1 MAGQFLAEYLRL
13 SVEDGDIVSNDT
25 KAESD
30 SIGHQRELIAR
41 YISEKQIYP
50 SIQPVEFVDDGYS
63 GTNFDRPAVRKMLSL
78 VREGK
83 ICCIIVKD
91 LSRFGRNYLEVGD
104 YLEQVFPFMGVR
116 FIAINDGY
124 DSNDYIG
131 TTGGIEIAFKSLLY
145 DMYSKDLSE
154 KMRSSLLIRRKK
166 GDFIGP
172 RAPFG
177 YQFSDNKKILAVDE
191 VAAQY
196 VKRIFGLACE
206 GYGTGKIAKLLNK
219 ERVPTPGQYKNKE
232 KLQYHIL
239 DGEGYWDSGKVRKIL
254 QNKVYTGTVVN
265 GRTRVTKVGGSH
277 FKQVPEEEQ
286 ICIPSRHEAI
296 VTEQEYLLALQVL
309 KNNGRQKGKKHTPKQ
324 ESILLGKLRCGHCK
338 RSLIRI
344 DCTTIPYFICK
355 KAEYTETHSGDT
367 SMPGSGLHYVPAVAK
382 QAPLALSS
390 PAKARASRKKE
401 ENTECIGERLSEPEL
416 ETDILECM
424 NAELE
429 QGILDEENQSQA
441 SDTDFPVMDHRQ
453 IRTMCKTLE
462 QKQDSLKI
470 EKLYLYEQYKR
481 QQIKRQQIK
490 RQQMDR
496 KTYLNKVGALREE
509 ERGLSEQIQSLQKQ
523 RERCEEEDRTRQE
536 KAGHNGKLE
545 ILTREVVDEWIE
557 AIYVYGKSQFTI
569 VYKEKIKKSKKSIKN
584 C

>member
-1 MAGQFLAEYLRL
+1 MQRKEVRIMAGQFLVEYLRL

-50 SIQPVEFVDDGYS
+50 SIQSVEFVDDGYS

-91 LSRFGRNYLEVGD
+91 ISRFGRNYLEVGD
-104 YLEQVFPFMGVR
+104 YLEQIFPFMGVR

-154 KMRSSLLIRRKK
+154 KMRSSLLIRRKR

-206 GYGTGKIAKLLNK
+206 GCGTGKIAKLLNK
-219 ERVPTPGQYKNKE
+219 ERVPTPGQYKNRE

-265 GRTRVTKVGGSH
+265 GRTRVTEVGGSH

-286 ICIPSRHEAI
+286 ICIPGRHEAI
-296 VTEQEYLLALQVL
+296 VTEQEYLLALQAL
-309 KNNGRQKGKKHTPKQ
+309 KNNGCQKGKKHMPKQ

-355 KAEYTETHSGDT
+355 KAEY
-367 SMPGSGLHYVPAVAK
+367 
-382 QAPLALSS
+382 
-390 PAKARASRKKE
+390 E

-416 ETDILECM
+416 EIAILEYI
-424 NAELE
+424 NEELE
-429 QGILDEENQSQA
+429 QVIPDGENQSQE
-441 SDTDFPVMDHRQ
+441 SDTDFPVMDHKQ
-453 IRTMCKTLE
+453 IRKMCKTLE

-470 EKLYLYEQYKR
+470 EKQYLYEQYKR
-481 QQIKRQQIK
+481 N
-490 RQQMDR
+490 QMER
-496 KTYLNKVGALREE
+496 KTYLNRVGALREE
-509 ERGLSEQIQSLQKQ
+509 ERRLSEQIQSLQKQ
-523 RERCEEEDRTRQE
+523 REQCGEEDRIQQE
-536 KAGHNGKLE
+536 KAGYNGKLE

-557 AIYVYGKSQFTI
+557 AIYVYRKLQFDI
-569 VYKEKIKKSKKSIKN
+569 IYKENIKKSKESIKN

>member
-13 SVEDGDIVSNDT
+13 SVEDGDIVANDT

-50 SIQPVEFVDDGYS
+50 SIQSVEFVDDGYS

-104 YLEQVFPFMGVR
+104 YLEQIFPFLGVR

-154 KMRSSLLIRRKK
+154 KMRSSLLIRRKR

-196 VKRIFGLACE
+196 VKRIFELACE
-206 GYGTGKIAKLLNK
+206 GCGTGKIAKLLNK
-219 ERVPTPGQYKNKE
+219 ERVPTPGQYKNRE

-265 GRTRVTKVGGSH
+265 GRTRVTEVGGSH
-277 FKQVPEEEQ
+277 FKQAPEEEQ
-286 ICIPSRHEAI
+286 ICIPGRHEAI
-296 VTEQEYLLALQVL
+296 VTEQEYLVALQVL
-309 KNNGRQKGKKHTPKQ
+309 KYNGCQKGKKHTPKQ

-344 DCTTIPYFICK
+344 DCAAMPYFVCK
-355 KAEYTETHSGDT
+355 KAEYEEAPSGDT
-367 SMPGSGLHYVPAVAK
+367 SMPYG
-382 QAPLALSS
+382 
-390 PAKARASRKKE
+390 KKE
-401 ENTECIGERLSEPEL
+401 ENTECIGERLSETEL
-416 ETDILECM
+416 EMAILECI
-424 NAELE
+424 NEELE
-429 QGILDEENQSQA
+429 QRIPDGENKSQE
-441 SDTDFPVMDHRQ
+441 SDTDFSVMNHRQ
-453 IRTMCKTLE
+453 IRKMCKTLE

-470 EKLYLYEQYKR
+470 EKQYLYEQYKR
-481 QQIKRQQIK
+481 K
-490 RQQMDR
+490 QMER
-496 KTYLNKVGALREE
+496 KTYLNRVGALREE
-509 ERGLSEQIQSLQKQ
+509 ERRLSEQIQSLQKQ
-523 RERCEEEDRTRQE
+523 REQCGEEDGTRQE

-557 AIYVYGKSQFTI
+557 VIYVYGKSQFDI
-569 VYKEKIKKSKKSIKN
+569 IYKEKIKESKKSIKN

>member
-1 MAGQFLAEYLRL
+1 MAGQFLVEYLRL

-50 SIQPVEFVDDGYS
+50 SIQSVEFVDDGYS

-91 LSRFGRNYLEVGD
+91 ISRFGRNYLEVGD
-104 YLEQVFPFMGVR
+104 YLEQIFPFMGVR

-154 KMRSSLLIRRKK
+154 KMRSSLLIRRKR

-206 GYGTGKIAKLLNK
+206 GCGTGKIAKLLNK
-219 ERVPTPGQYKNKE
+219 ERVPTPGQYKNRE

-265 GRTRVTKVGGSH
+265 GRTRVTEVGGSH

-286 ICIPSRHEAI
+286 ICIPGRHEAI
-296 VTEQEYLLALQVL
+296 VTEQEYLLALQAL
-309 KNNGRQKGKKHTPKQ
+309 KNNGCQKGKKHMPKQ

-355 KAEYTETHSGDT
+355 KAEY
-367 SMPGSGLHYVPAVAK
+367 
-382 QAPLALSS
+382 
-390 PAKARASRKKE
+390 E

-416 ETDILECM
+416 EIAILEYI
-424 NAELE
+424 NEELE
-429 QGILDEENQSQA
+429 QVIPDGENQSQE
-441 SDTDFPVMDHRQ
+441 SDTDFPVMDHKQ
-453 IRTMCKTLE
+453 IRKMCKTLE

-470 EKLYLYEQYKR
+470 EKQYLYEQYKR
-481 QQIKRQQIK
+481 N
-490 RQQMDR
+490 QMER
-496 KTYLNKVGALREE
+496 KTYLNRVGALREE
-509 ERGLSEQIQSLQKQ
+509 ERRLSEQIQSLQKQ
-523 RERCEEEDRTRQE
+523 REQCGEEDRIQQE
-536 KAGHNGKLE
+536 KAGYNGKLE

-557 AIYVYGKSQFTI
+557 AIYVYGKSQFDI

>member
-13 SVEDGDIVSNDT
+13 SVEDGDIVSNDI

-50 SIQPVEFVDDGYS
+50 SIQSVEFVDDGYS

-91 LSRFGRNYLEVGD
+91 ISRFGRNYLEVGD
-104 YLEQVFPFMGVR
+104 YLEQIFPFMRVR

-154 KMRSSLLIRRKK
+154 KMRSSLLIRRKR

-206 GYGTGKIAKLLNK
+206 GCGTGKIAKLLNK
-219 ERVPTPGQYKNKE
+219 ERVPTPGQYKNRE

-265 GRTRVTKVGGSH
+265 GRTRVTEVGGSH

-286 ICIPSRHEAI
+286 ICIPGRHEAI

-309 KNNGRQKGKKHTPKQ
+309 KNNGCQKGKKHMPKQ

-355 KAEYTETHSGDT
+355 KAEYEEAPSGDT
-367 SMPGSGLHYVPAVAK
+367 SMPYG
-382 QAPLALSS
+382 
-390 PAKARASRKKE
+390 KKE

-416 ETDILECM
+416 EIAILEYI
-424 NAELE
+424 NEELE
-429 QGILDEENQSQA
+429 QGIPDGENQSQE
-441 SDTDFPVMDHRQ
+441 SDTDFPVMDHKQ
-453 IRTMCKTLE
+453 IRKMCKTLE

-470 EKLYLYEQYKR
+470 EKQYLYEQYKR
-481 QQIKRQQIK
+481 N
-490 RQQMDR
+490 QMER
-496 KTYLNKVGALREE
+496 KTYLNRVGALREE
-509 ERGLSEQIQSLQKQ
+509 ERRLSEQIQSLQKQ
-523 RERCEEEDRTRQE
+523 REQCGEEDRIQQE

-557 AIYVYGKSQFTI
+557 AIYVYRKLQFDI
-569 VYKEKIKKSKKSIKN
+569 IYKENIKKYKESIKN